1 MLFFAYSTPMKSAK
15 RLSTHPL
22 YTIFD
27 NLSTAFLLFLQ
38 ISLKNERI
46 RGVFSIMLGKIF
58 GVFCLVSVIFGAFTG
73 NLSAV
78 ASAIPEGAETAVKI
92 TLTLLGMMCFWSG
105 VMQVLGDTGA
115 VRYLSR
121 LFSPL
126 LRHIFPN
133 AYRTGQGYEEICA
146 TLSANFLGLGNAATP
161 FALSAMQ
168 KMHLHNPH
176 PDAADGEEITL
187 AVLSTASLT
196 LVPANLLALRRAAGS
211 SNPFSIMIPVWIA
224 SLFTTAF
231 ALFLTSF
238 LRIRARFSHIRAAKK
253 YD

>member
-1 MLFFAYSTPMKSAK
+1 
-15 RLSTHPL
+15 
-22 YTIFD
+22 
-27 NLSTAFLLFLQ
+27 
-38 ISLKNERI
+38 
-46 RGVFSIMLGKIF
+46 MLGKIF
-58 GVFCLVSVIFGAFTG
+58 GVFCLLAVIFGALTG

-78 ASAIPEGAETAVKI
+78 AAAIPEGAGAAVEV

-105 VMQVLGDTGA
+105 VMQVLGDVGA
-115 VRYLSR
+115 VRKLSR

-176 PDAADGEEITL
+176 PDAADAEEITL

-211 SNPFSIMIPVWIA
+211 PTPFSIMIPVWITSA
-224 SLFTTAF
+224 FTAAF
-231 ALFLTSF
+231 ALLLTSF
-238 LRIRARFSHIRAAKK
+238 LRIRAGFLRIRTVKK
-253 YD
+253 HD